1 MSCGNNERCNNVI
14 FKTLELERIDLEVV
28 SQILI
33 AREQL
38 KHTLS
43 VPRRWNG
50 LLRRSTMGRA
60 MRGSNSIEGYRV
72 ERQDVVTAAE
82 GELVNANEE
91 TLKAIEGY
99 RRAMTYVLQLASD
112 PHFRWSEQVVKSL
125 HYMML
130 ENNPEKNPGTWR
142 FAPIFVYDEEKGRRV
157 YEGPDFGL
165 VPSLMQELVETL
177 TKPDESVPY
186 VARAAMAHLNLTMI
200 HPFRDGNGRMAR
212 CLQTLV
218 LGRSGTLEPPFS
230 SIEEYLGVHQ
240 FPYYDVLTEVG
251 RGGWHP
257 ENDAQPFVR
266 FCLRAHYYQ
275 AHTFL
280 KRVREGEQ
288 LWNVL
293 EQEVKRRR
301 LPERMVLALW
311 DAAQGFR
318 VVNATYRMAAEISQ
332 PLASRELTALVEAG
346 LLIPEGEK
354 RARFYRASPQ
364 ILEARNN
371 VKEAD
376 LIVNPYPPQQPKRP
390 STSTGPGITY
400 TAQPRVSSATGPKPP
415 SGQ

>member
-1 MSCGNNERCNNVI
+1 MSIGDNESDERMI
-14 FKTLELERIDLEVV
+14 FKTPQLETIDREVFV
-28 SQILI
+28 QILA

-60 MRGSNSIEGYRV
+60 MRGSNSIEGYHV
-72 ERQDVVTAAE
+72 EKQDVVAAAA
-82 GELVNANEE
+82 GELVHADEE
-91 TLKAIEGY
+91 TLKAIDGY
-99 RRAMTYVLQLASD
+99 RRAMTYVLQLAGD
-112 PHFRWSEQVVKSL
+112 PHFRWSEHVVKSL
-125 HYMML
+125 HFMML
-130 ENNPEKNPGTWR
+130 ENSPEKSPGSWR
-142 FAPIFVYDEEKGRRV
+142 FAPIYVYDEAKRGQV
-157 YEGPDFGL
+157 YEGPDFGV
-165 VPSLMQELVETL
+165 VPSLMHQLVETL
-177 TKPDESVPY
+177 SHPDESVPHL
-186 VARAAMAHLNLTMI
+186 VLAAMAHLNLTMI

-240 FPYYDVLTEVG
+240 FPYYDVLAEVG
-251 RGGWHP
+251 QGGWHP
-257 ENDAQPFVR
+257 ENDALPFVR

-293 EQEVKRRR
+293 EQEAKRRK

-332 PLASRELTALVEAG
+332 PLASRDLTTLVNTG

-364 ILEARNN
+364 VLEARKG
-371 VKEAD
+371 VQEAD
-376 LIVNPYPPQQPKRP
+376 LIVNPYPPQLPNPPVPGLPHAESAPSRP
-390 STSTGPGITY
+390 TPS
-400 TAQPRVSSATGPKPP
+400 ASATRLM
-415 SGQ
+415 